1 MNFLLNNQKL
11 FAVFDKDGNGYVSAQ
26 EIKHVR
32 NYLDMEL
39 TDEEINE
46 MVVEADSN
54 NDAQAKQD
62 YFA

>member
-1 MNFLLNNQKL
+1 M
-11 FAVFDKDGNGYVSAQ
+11 FDKDGNGYVSAQ